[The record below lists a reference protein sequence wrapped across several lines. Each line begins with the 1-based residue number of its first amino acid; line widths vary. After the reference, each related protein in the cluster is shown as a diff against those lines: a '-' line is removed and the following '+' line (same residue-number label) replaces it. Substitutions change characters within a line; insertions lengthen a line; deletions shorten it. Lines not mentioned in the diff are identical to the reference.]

1 MAFVTGTAASYAAL
15 KTAVETACVA
25 AGWTL
30 ADDILSKG
38 SAFVQLRVATPS
50 TTGSTQQ
57 GTGLAAFP
65 GTGKSGTTLLGTVS
79 YAPRLGPLTHP
90 AATNYFKQIAL
101 PFDYFI
107 FTFTAPDEVY
117 VIARWVNYYTRLC
130 FGVSKPPGAGGNG
143 LWVDASVYGREGYG
157 STSGGYNSA
166 IIGAASGSASYTGM
180 GDPTYPCITGMW
192 QNTRGHWFGTSY
204 SPSLINTSEGW
215 MVGGP
220 LNYAGQCNAISAI
233 DPLVSVL
240 QSGSFADP
248 PLLPIRVHQC
258 ISATENRVVLEVE
271 NARYFR
277 LKNHDPEAIIQR
289 GGSQWMVFPWL
300 RKDGTVAGDVDGAT
314 HSGTFGWAIRYEGP

>member
-50 TTGSTQQ
+50 GPASTQQ

-79 YAPRLGPLTHP
+79 NAPRLGPLTRP
-90 AATNYFKQIAL
+90 AANTFKQIGL

-117 VIARWVNYYTRLC
+117 VIARWGSYYTRLC
-130 FGVSKPPGAGGNG
+130 FGVSKTPGAGGNG
-143 LWVDASVYGREGYG
+143 LWVDASVYGIEGNG
-157 STSGGYNSA
+157 HISDYNGA
-166 IIGAASGSASYTGM
+166 IIGAASGSASGTIT
-180 GDPTYPCITGMW
+180 PTPHYPCITGMW
-192 QNTRGHWFGTSY
+192 QNTRGHWYGTSY
-204 SPSLINTSEGW
+204 SPSLINTGAGW

-220 LNYAGQCNAISAI
+220 LNYAGQCNAIEPIA
-233 DPLVSVL
+233 PLVAAL

-277 LKNHDPEAIIQR
+277 LKNHEPGAIIQR

-300 RKDGTVAGDVDGAT
+300 GKDSTVTGDVSVAT

>member
-1 MAFVTGTAASYAAL
+1 MAFVTGTAASYDEL

-30 ADDILSKG
+30 TDDILSKG
-38 SAFVQLRVATPS
+38 SAFVQLRVATPAS
-50 TTGSTQQ
+50 TSSDQQ

-79 YAPRLGPLTHP
+79 RAPRLGPLTRP
-90 AATNYFKQIAL
+90 TSSYFKQIGL

-107 FTFTAPDEVY
+107 FTFTAPYEVY
-117 VIARWVNYYTRLC
+117 VIAHWDSYYTRLC
-130 FGVSKPPGAGGNG
+130 FGVSKTPGAGGNG
-143 LWVDASVYGREGYG
+143 LWVDASVYGCEGYG
-157 STSGGYNSA
+157 IRGYNGA
-166 IIGAASGSASYTGM
+166 IIGAASGSMFFYDSHEI
-180 GDPTYPCITGMW
+180 PCITGMW
-192 QNTRGHWFGTSY
+192 QNTRGHWYGTNY
-204 SPSLINTSEGW
+204 SSSLINTGAGW
-215 MVGGP
+215 MTGGP
-220 LNYAGQCNAISAI
+220 LNYAGQCNAIEPIA
-233 DPLVSVL
+233 PLVAAL

-277 LKNHDPEAIIQR
+277 LKNHEPEAIIQR

-300 RKDGTVAGDVDGAT
+300 RKDGTVTGDVSVAT
-314 HSGTFGWAIRYEGP
+314 HSGTFGWAVRYEGP

>member
-1 MAFVTGTAASYAAL
+1 MAFVTGTAASYDEL
-15 KTAVETACVA
+15 KTAVENACIA

-38 SAFVQLRVATPS
+38 SAFVQLRVATPATLS
-50 TTGSTQQ
+50 NSQQ

-65 GTGKSGTTLLGTVS
+65 GTGKSGTTLLGTVDS
-79 YAPRLGPLTHP
+79 APRLGPLTHP
-90 AATNYFKQIAL
+90 NASYFKQIGL

-117 VIARWVNYYTRLC
+117 VIARWGSYYTRLC
-130 FGVSKPPGAGGNG
+130 FGVSKTPGAGGNG
-143 LWVDASVYGREGYG
+143 LWVDASVYGCEGYG
-157 STSGGYNSA
+157 GSGYNGA
-166 IIGAASGSASYTGM
+166 IIGAASGSASSRIAST
-180 GDPTYPCITGMW
+180 PPYPCITGMW
-192 QNTRGHWFGTSY
+192 QNTRGHWYGTSY
-204 SPSLINTSEGW
+204 SSSLINTGAGW

-220 LNYAGQCNAISAI
+220 LNYAGQCNAIEPIA
-233 DPLVSVL
+233 PLVAAL

-277 LKNHDPEAIIQR
+277 LKNHEPEAIIQR

-300 RKDGTVAGDVDGAT
+300 LKDGTVAGDVDTAT

>member
-50 TTGSTQQ
+50 GTGSAQQ

-79 YAPRLGPLTHP
+79 NAPRLGPLTHP
-90 AATNYFKQIAL
+90 AAGYFKQIDL

-117 VIARWVNYYTRLC
+117 VIARWGSYYTRLC
-130 FGVSKPPGAGGNG
+130 FGVSKTPGAGGNG
-143 LWVDASVYGREGYG
+143 LWVDASVYGCEGYG
-157 STSGGYNSA
+157 SDGYNGA
-166 IIGAASGSASYTGM
+166 IIGAASGSASYTVAGT
-180 GDPTYPCITGMW
+180 PVYPSITGMW
-192 QNTRGHWFGTSY
+192 QNTRGHGYGTSY
-204 SPSLINTSEGW
+204 SPSLINTGAGW

-220 LNYAGQCNAISAI
+220 LNYAGQCNAILAI

-277 LKNHDPEAIIQR
+277 LKNHEPEAIIQR

-300 RKDGTVAGDVDGAT
+300 RKDGTVAGDVDRAT

>member
-25 AGWTL
+25 VGWTL

-50 TTGSTQQ
+50 GTGGTQQ

-79 YAPRLGPLTHP
+79 NAPRLGPLTHP
-90 AATNYFKQIAL
+90 DTSYFKQIDL

-117 VIARWVNYYTRLC
+117 VIARRGSYYTRLC
-130 FGVSKPPGAGGNG
+130 FGVSKPLGAGGNG
-143 LWVDASVYGREGYG
+143 LWVDASVYGCEGYG
-157 STSGGYNSA
+157 DHGYNGA
-166 IIGAASGSASYTGM
+166 IIGAASGSASSRIAST
-180 GDPTYPCITGMW
+180 PSYPCITGMW
-192 QNTRGHWFGTSY
+192 QNTRGHWYGTSY
-204 SPSLINTSEGW
+204 SSSLINTGAGW

-220 LNYAGQCNAISAI
+220 LNYAGQCNAIEPI

-277 LKNHDPEAIIQR
+277 LKNHEPEAIIQR

-300 RKDGTVAGDVDGAT
+300 RKDGTVAGDVGVAT

>member
-50 TTGSTQQ
+50 VTSSTQQ

-79 YAPRLGPLTHP
+79 NAPRLGPLTHP
-90 AATNYFKQIAL
+90 AANYFKQIGL

-107 FTFTAPDEVY
+107 STFTAPDEVY
-117 VIARWVNYYTRLC
+117 VIARRDSYYTRLC

-157 STSGGYNSA
+157 SSSGYNGA
-166 IIGAASGSASYTGM
+166 IIGAASGSASYM
-180 GDPTYPCITGMW
+180 GAAAPDYPCITGMW
-192 QNTRGHWFGTSY
+192 QNTRGHWYGTGY
-204 SPSLINTSEGW
+204 SPSLINTGAGW

-220 LNYAGQCNAISAI
+220 LNYAGQCNAIEPIA
-233 DPLVSVL
+233 PLVAAL

-277 LKNHDPEAIIQR
+277 LKNHEPEAIIQR

-300 RKDGTVAGDVDGAT
+300 RKDGTVAGDVNVAT

>member
-1 MAFVTGTAASYAAL
+1 MAFSTGTAASYDEL

-30 ADDILSKG
+30 DSGILSKG
-38 SAFVQLRVATPS
+38 SAFVQLQVAIPS
-50 TTGSTQQ
+50 SASRYQQ

-65 GTGKSGTTLLGTVS
+65 GTGKNGSTLLGTVS
-79 YAPRLGPLTHP
+79 NAPRLGPLTRP
-90 AATNYFKQIAL
+90 DQSYFKQIDL

-107 FTFTAPDEVY
+107 FAFSAPDEVY
-117 VIARWVNYYTRLC
+117 VIARWEGYYTRLC
-130 FGVSKPPGAGGNG
+130 FGVSKTPGAGGNG
-143 LWVDASVYGREGYG
+143 LWVDASVYGYEGYV
-157 STSGGYNSA
+157 SYNGA
-166 IIGAASGSASYTGM
+166 VIGAASGSASSLQNSYA
-180 GDPTYPCITGMW
+180 YSPCITGMW
-192 QNTRGHWFGTSY
+192 QNTRAHNAGISC
-204 SPSLINTSEGW
+204 SSSLINTGAGW
-215 MVGGP
+215 MAGGP
-220 LNYAGQCNAISAI
+220 LNYAGQCNAIEPIA
-233 DPLVSVL
+233 PLVAAL

-277 LKNHDPEAIIQR
+277 LKNHEPEAIIQR

-300 RKDGTVAGDVDGAT
+300 RKDGTVAGDVDTAT

>member
-1 MAFVTGTAASYAAL
+1 MAFVTGTAASYDEL
-15 KTAVETACVA
+15 KTAVENACIA

-38 SAFVQLRVATPS
+38 SAFVQLRVATPAS
-50 TTGSTQQ
+50 PSSDQQ

-79 YAPRLGPLTHP
+79 NAPRLGPLTHP
-90 AATNYFKQIAL
+90 AANYFKQIDL

-117 VIARWVNYYTRLC
+117 VIARWGSYYTRLC
-130 FGVSKPPGAGGNG
+130 FGVSKTPGAGGNG
-143 LWVDASVYGREGYG
+143 LWVDASVYGCEGYG
-157 STSGGYNSA
+157 GSGYNGA
-166 IIGAASGSASYTGM
+166 IIGAASGSASSRIAST
-180 GDPTYPCITGMW
+180 PPYPCITGMW
-192 QNTRGHWFGTSY
+192 QNTRGHWYGTSY
-204 SPSLINTSEGW
+204 SSSLINTGAGW

-220 LNYAGQCNAISAI
+220 LNYAGQCNAIEPIA
-233 DPLVSVL
+233 PLVAAL

-277 LKNHDPEAIIQR
+277 LKNHEPEAIIQR

-300 RKDGTVAGDVDGAT
+300 LKDGTVAGDVDTAT